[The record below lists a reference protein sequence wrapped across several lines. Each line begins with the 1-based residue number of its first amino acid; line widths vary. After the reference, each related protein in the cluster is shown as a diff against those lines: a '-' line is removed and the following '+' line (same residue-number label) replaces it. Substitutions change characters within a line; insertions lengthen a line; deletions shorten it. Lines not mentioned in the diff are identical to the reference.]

1 MTLIVN
7 KYEKCDFTTRNVF
20 SLISGNIEYEGFSM
34 YEIPNLNREFIS
46 SSFNAMPIILT
57 CKNKDLQKTFADI
70 LSVIKE

>member
-1 MTLIVN
+1 
-7 KYEKCDFTTRNVF
+7 
-20 SLISGNIEYEGFSM
+20 M
-34 YEIPNLNREFIS
+34 YEMPSLNREFIA